1 MKAATGVCDGWGT
14 HHSKTKIP
22 IPTGWGV
29 LEAILYGVWLSCVL
43 KIVGCKITLG
53 IIK

>member
-1 MKAATGVCDGWGT
+1 MKTATGVCDGWGT

-29 LEAILYGVWLSCVL
+29 LEAIPTPGMAFLRTKNRWL
-43 KIVGCKITLG
+43 
-53 IIK
+53 